1 MLKKNKYFNENNEL
15 TEEGIKWMNRLN
27 KYSEKN
33 KRINQATCYVTDKE
47 VADSIK
53 NIKNNIDEDEFVM

>member
-1 MLKKNKYFNENNEL
+1 MKKNKYFNENNEL
-15 TEEGIKWMNRLN
+15 TEEGTKWMNRLN

-33 KRINQATCYVTDKE
+33 KRINQATCYETDKE
-47 VADSIK
+47 VADLIK